1 MGLALYRKYRPSD
14 FTQVSGQEHIKIT
27 LKNELAQN
35 KISHA
40 YLFSGPRGT
49 GKTTLARILAKAV
62 NCENRKPGDSEP
74 CNQCP
79 SCKSINEN
87 SALDV
92 IEIDAASNRG
102 VENVQSNIINYVRI
116 RPSSSKY
123 KVFIIDEVHMLTS
136 YAFNALLKTLEEP
149 PEYAIFILATTE
161 AQKILPTIISRCQ
174 RFDFKKIEAIAMK
187 KRLLN
192 LASTEGVQ
200 VEDQVLDLLVHYS
213 EGCMRDA
220 ESLLSQLLSLD
231 EKIIGL
237 DQAHLILPRSHW
249 AESYKL
255 LSLLFSKKL
264 SDALLMVNELL
275 ADGLDLDA
283 FLKDFVML
291 LRQLLL
297 VKLGVG
303 QIVALDAKRLADID
317 KLLEFVSVPHLL
329 KIINSFIAVGQ
340 QGKSSFI
347 PQLPLEMALISAMAE
362 DDLVNNQ
369 TLKVA
374 PVISK
379 PIDEPKKVE
388 TKETVEKSAPVN
400 EIINVTDNVIVTEQ
414 VSVKSEETVSES
426 AILMNDENQESS
438 VPDNKECPVNVEA
451 LRSRWYEVKNLLK
464 KENISLA
471 SLMSVA
477 GLKQE
482 NGKLLVIFKHQF
494 NYDQVYNSHELQ
506 DLVSKAI
513 ETVVGHACQV
523 AFAVDPNIVSCDSR
537 QCVESNNTGQE
548 DSQDNNFL
556 EILGVERAF

>member
-14 FTQVSGQEHIKIT
+14 FSQVSGQEHIKIT

-74 CNQCP
+74 CNQCA
-79 SCKSINEN
+79 SCKAINEN
-87 SALDV
+87 SAMDV

-174 RFDFKKIEAIAMK
+174 RFDFKKIEPIAMK
-187 KRLLN
+187 KRLMN

-200 VEDQVLDLLVHYS
+200 VDDQVLDLLVHYS

-231 EKIIGL
+231 EKILSL

-255 LSLLFSKKL
+255 LSLLFAKKL

-303 QIVALDAKRLADID
+303 QIVALDAKRLADMD
-317 KLLEFVSVPHLL
+317 KLLEFVSVSALL
-329 KIINSFIAVGQ
+329 KIINSFIAVSQ
-340 QGKSSFI
+340 QSKNSFI
-347 PQLPLEMALISAMAE
+347 PQLPLEMALISAIA
-362 DDLVNNQ
+362 DNDSDLVVSNIKKFESPKVDIQEPVKSSVENNVQ
-369 TLKVA
+369 PVKEELPPIAETIVVA
-374 PVISK
+374 VVSP
-379 PIDEPKKVE
+379 EPEKI
-388 TKETVEKSAPVN
+388 ETVEIPST
-400 EIINVTDNVIVTEQ
+400 I
-414 VSVKSEETVSES
+414 
-426 AILMNDENQESS
+426 
-438 VPDNKECPVNVEA
+438 DNKICPVNVEA
-451 LRSRWYEVKNLLK
+451 LRNRWYELRNLLK

-477 GLKQE
+477 GLSQS
-482 NGKLLVIFKHQF
+482 GDKLTIIFKHQF
-494 NYDQVYNSHELQ
+494 NYDQIANSHELQ
-506 DLVSKAI
+506 DMVQKAI
-513 ETVVGHACQV
+513 ETLVGHRCIIG
-523 AFAVDPNIVSCDSR
+523 FAVDSNVVLCDSR
-537 QCVESNNTGQE
+537 QGANDPVSAKGDAK
-548 DSQDNNFL
+548 DSNFL
-556 EILGVERAF
+556 EILGVESAF

>member
-1 MGLALYRKYRPSD
+1 MALALYRKYRPSD
-14 FTQVSGQEHIKIT
+14 FSQVSGQEHIKIT

-62 NCENRKPGDSEP
+62 NCENRKPGESEP
-74 CNQCP
+74 CNQCA

-92 IEIDAASNRG
+92 VEIDAASNRG

-192 LASTEGVQ
+192 LAATEGVQ

-255 LSLLFSKKL
+255 LSLLFGKKL
-264 SDALLMVNELL
+264 SDALLMVNDLL
-275 ADGLDLDA
+275 SDGLDLDA

-317 KLLEFVSVPHLL
+317 KLLEYVTVPQLL
-329 KIINSFIAVGQ
+329 KIINSFIVVSQ

-362 DDLVNNQ
+362 DDAPIFPKQNQ
-369 TLKVA
+369 TA
-374 PVISK
+374 PQVVSSVETQ
-379 PIDEPKKVE
+379 PKVE
-388 TKETVEKSAPVN
+388 ESAEAVKT
-400 EIINVTDNVIVTEQ
+400 II
-414 VSVKSEETVSES
+414 SEETRAEAGGVV
-426 AILMNDENQESS
+426 ESS
-438 VPDNKECPVNVEA
+438 VDNGENVFLVENETVMVENDGSADSKMCPVNLEA
-451 LRSRWYEVKNLLK
+451 LRSRWHEVKNLLK

-477 GLKQE
+477 GLRKE
-482 NGKLLVIFKHQF
+482 NDKIIVIFQHQF
-494 NYDQVYNSHELQ
+494 NYDQVFNSHELQ
-506 DLVSKAI
+506 DFVAKAI
-513 ETVVGHACQV
+513 ETVVGHHCQIG
-523 AFAVDPNIVSCDSR
+523 FAVDPNIVSCEAKPANGDGN
-537 QCVESNNTGQE
+537 QNKDNKG
-548 DSQDNNFL
+548 DNNFL
-556 EILGVERAF
+556 EILGVENAF